1 MHAFSSPIFPYH
13 PPSAHSS
20 KRSDLIIIKTNIRR
34 LKSST
39 PFQQQDL
46 ENVCQAFT
54 RLSKVDQ
61 DSYQNPIRT
70 LIDEHKALMR
80 PRSRKKL
87 IDLITPSPVQQ
98 PLRRPNRHKDSQCA
112 FLSNPCHNMIQT
124 TVTWLQDAYL
134 HYSHYEPA
142 AKRIQPLLRGHL
154 ARIQLIALKQA
165 HSQEQLALLLQ
176 PLFRGHL
183 ARTQLIRLKRTH
195 SQRRLA
201 SLLQPL
207 FRVHLA
213 KRQLMHLKENR
224 AAMLIQSVYHG
235 HLARVRFHDLK
246 PTNSLVINPT
256 QSLPLSSKLSADA
269 KVFTPTSQPSHPFQL
284 PLIHHPPAPLLS
296 LITNTHR
303 LLNEFPSLCDD
314 LNWLKSIAMTNGFMG
329 MLLHGSA
336 LTHPVLPGTQRDLD
350 IIFPPFPRKD
360 PLSMDSIHAL
370 FTNIPAYKQPTFEPL
385 PNRLRVTYYPIP
397 DQMPTFTLDISVFLT
412 PDPSHYYRF
421 EPYSY
426 GIYYSSSL
434 PLLHLEGLFQNREPY
449 IPKKHLSMWRNQSFD
464 ISKVRLKALGVS
476 APHCILTLLLKEQHP
491 FFSDSSGWSSLI
503 KDKALQVNYYE
514 LLRIITTLS
523 NHLQMSELPLKS
535 SPHLIDFLSALLSL
549 QSSPQAVLSTDT
561 QFTDSLKK
569 LWPLLKSQIQQIQ
582 NRDITY
588 TGPSFFSGATSATSN
603 AYLPPTTKA
612 IMVNHPLP
620 HSPQRPAQAAP
631 PRPTAPSTPPR
642 RPAWVAT
649 AQSKG
654 NPQSPPGAAQNA
666 VPPHSLSIT

>member
-284 PLIHHPPAPLLS
+284 PLIHHPPAPLL
-296 LITNTHR
+296 
-303 LLNEFPSLCDD
+303 
-314 LNWLKSIAMTNGFMG
+314 
-329 MLLHGSA
+329 
-336 LTHPVLPGTQRDLD
+336 
-350 IIFPPFPRKD
+350 
-360 PLSMDSIHAL
+360 
-370 FTNIPAYKQPTFEPL
+370 
-385 PNRLRVTYYPIP
+385 
-397 DQMPTFTLDISVFLT
+397 
-412 PDPSHYYRF
+412 
-421 EPYSY
+421 
-426 GIYYSSSL
+426 
-434 PLLHLEGLFQNREPY
+434 
-449 IPKKHLSMWRNQSFD
+449 
-464 ISKVRLKALGVS
+464 
-476 APHCILTLLLKEQHP
+476 
-491 FFSDSSGWSSLI
+491 
-503 KDKALQVNYYE
+503 
-514 LLRIITTLS
+514 
-523 NHLQMSELPLKS
+523 
-535 SPHLIDFLSALLSL
+535 
-549 QSSPQAVLSTDT
+549 
-561 QFTDSLKK
+561 
-569 LWPLLKSQIQQIQ
+569 
-582 NRDITY
+582 
-588 TGPSFFSGATSATSN
+588 
-603 AYLPPTTKA
+603 
-612 IMVNHPLP
+612 
-620 HSPQRPAQAAP
+620 
-631 PRPTAPSTPPR
+631 
-642 RPAWVAT
+642 
-649 AQSKG
+649 
-654 NPQSPPGAAQNA
+654 
-666 VPPHSLSIT
+666 